1 MIRLP
6 SPPRKMSAPAPP
18 IDFLNKF
25 NEVIAFQQNLSSALE
40 QQQIAND
47 LTTTVTSLN
56 AENKAEAVSWF
67 NG

>member
-6 SPPRKMSAPAPP
+6 NPPKKMTVPAPP

-25 NEVIAFQQNLSSALE
+25 NEVITFQNNLASALE
-40 QQQIAND
+40 QQQRITD
-47 LTTTVTSLN
+47 LSTSVSTKN
-56 AENKAEAVSWF
+56 AEDAAEAKGWF

>member
-6 SPPRKMSAPAPP
+6 NPPKKMTVPAPP

-25 NEVIAFQQNLSSALE
+25 NEVITFQQNLASALE
-40 QQQIAND
+40 QQQRTTD
-47 LTTTVTSLN
+47 LSTSASTKN
-56 AENKAEAVSWF
+56 VEDVAEAKGWF

>member
-6 SPPRKMSAPAPP
+6 TPPKQMTAPAPP

-25 NEVIAFQQNLSSALE
+25 NEVIRFQQNLASAIE
-40 QQQIAND
+40 QQQILNEQR
-47 LTTTVTSLN
+47 TTVSTLEAEEN
-56 AENKAEAVSWF
+56 AEAKSWF

>member
-6 SPPRKMSAPAPP
+6 TPPKQMSAPSPP

-25 NEVIAFQQNLSSALE
+25 NEVIRFQQNLASAIE
-40 QQQIAND
+40 QQQILNEQR
-47 LTTTVTSLN
+47 TTVSTLEAEEN
-56 AENKAEAVSWF
+56 AEAKSWF

>member
-6 SPPRKMSAPAPP
+6 TPPKQLSAPAPP

-25 NEVIAFQQNLSSALE
+25 NEVIRFQQNLASAIE
-40 QQQIAND
+40 QQQIFNEQK
-47 LTTTVTSLN
+47 TTVSTLEAEEN
-56 AENKAEAVSWF
+56 AEAKSWF

>member
-6 SPPRKMSAPAPP
+6 NPPKQMTAPAPP

-25 NEVIAFQQNLSSALE
+25 NEVITFQINLASALQQQQTITNLS
-40 QQQIAND
+40 
-47 LTTTVTSLN
+47 TSVSTKN
-56 AENKAEAVSWF
+56 AEDAAEAKGWF